1 MTDTLN
7 ANIVYLQFI
16 KVSDNLHSEV
26 DRPPHVQRR
35 LRT

>member
-7 ANIVYLQFI
+7 ANIIYLQFI
-16 KVSDNLHSEV
+16 KVSDNLHSET
-26 DRPPHVQRR
+26 DRRHHVQRG

>member
-7 ANIVYLQFI
+7 ANIIYLQFI
-16 KVSDNLHSEV
+16 KVSDNLHSET
-26 DRPPHVQRR
+26 DRPPRVQRS